1 MLHISSDRET
11 QDQDEEPPQE
21 VEIVGLNQY
30 GLPENN
36 IQNNAGDQLRAS
48 TFRLKREPFMSMIQ
62 RQGYGLTKEKPGR
75 DFLEDKPGMDFLEE
89 KRLKRNLLKRFF
101 GEFRDDLT
109 SLGVGLDM
117 SASRVGASLMLAWA
131 ARAGKVPHHVS
142 SIKFLAC

>member
-1 MLHISSDRET
+1 MLCSDKET
-11 QDQDEEPPQE
+11 QDEDDDPPQE

-101 GEFRDDLT
+101 GEFRNDPSWL
-109 SLGVGLDM
+109 
-117 SASRVGASLMLAWA
+117 R
-131 ARAGKVPHHVS
+131 
-142 SIKFLAC
+142 